1 MKLSLA
7 GGSLLLFSVSVLL
20 LVLLTVF
27 ETAMTGLSLGA
38 ERIITLLLLVLPPA
52 AGAVLGGMSLSRK
65 EGKAGLG
72 ITGMI
77 LNTLFALF
85 HLMIALFA
93 G

>member
-27 ETAMTGLSLGA
+27 ETAMTGLSLEA